1 LFYSLCCS
9 ADRSGQIAVD
19 RHRRF
24 SYIFIPFIQLL
35 RKQQGA
41 FMANH
46 ASAAKRD
53 RQSKVRRLR
62 NRMNK
67 SRMHTAIRHV
77 EDAVAAGATEA
88 AQEALQK
95 AAPIIQRTASKGTIH
110 KNTAARKIS
119 RLTKRV
125 NLMTA
130 AA

>member
-1 LFYSLCCS
+1 
-9 ADRSGQIAVD
+9 
-19 RHRRF
+19 
-24 SYIFIPFIQLL
+24 
-35 RKQQGA
+35 
-41 FMANH
+41 MANH

-77 EDAVAAGATEA
+77 EDAVAAGSTEA
-88 AQEALQK
+88 AQEALKK
-95 AAPIIQRTASKGTIH
+95 AAPLIQKTVSKGTIH

-130 AA
+130 PAA